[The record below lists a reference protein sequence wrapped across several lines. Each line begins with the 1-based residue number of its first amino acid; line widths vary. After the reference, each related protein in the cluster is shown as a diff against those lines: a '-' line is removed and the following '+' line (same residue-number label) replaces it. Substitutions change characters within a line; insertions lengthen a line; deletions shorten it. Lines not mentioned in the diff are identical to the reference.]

1 MDVCPFAFVV
11 CCEVSGLCD
20 DLIIRGGVCV
30 CVSVYDL
37 RTATIRRPRPE
48 LGSGTQKINVTCKE
62 T

>member
-30 CVSVYDL
+30 CVCLCMIYE
-37 RTATIRRPRPE
+37 PQQ
-48 LGSGTQKINVTCKE
+48 LGGPGPSWALGHKK
-62 T
+62 